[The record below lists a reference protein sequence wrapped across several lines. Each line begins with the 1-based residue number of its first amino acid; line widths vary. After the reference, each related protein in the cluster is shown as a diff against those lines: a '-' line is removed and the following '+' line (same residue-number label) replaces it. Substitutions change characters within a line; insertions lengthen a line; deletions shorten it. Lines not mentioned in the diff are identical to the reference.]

1 MKIAVISDI
10 RSNIYALE
18 AVLDDIKNRN
28 VDVVLNLGDS
38 FYGAIAPKESYNL
51 IRKSSFINI
60 CGDKDREILEASL
73 AQLEENNLL
82 KYVYSDLG
90 EEVLYFIQDL
100 PFEKLIGEDFY
111 MIHGTYFNDMD
122 SLLEGISNNKQRE
135 DSEIIKLTDDIKSNF
150 IFCSNSNEAKVITLN
165 TGQVVITPGNLGV
178 SMDNEIVKDASYAIL
193 SIEENQYEVQLLKV
207 NYDYMNALEKAKN
220 SF

>member
-122 SLLEGISNNKQRE
+122 SLLECISNNKQRE

>member
-73 AQLEENNLL
+73 AQLEENKLL

-122 SLLEGISNNKQRE
+122 SLLEDISNNKQRE

>member
-122 SLLEGISNNKQRE
+122 SLFKGISNNKQRE